1 MTMKVLKIV
10 GVLLGLL
17 IVAGIGLSL
26 LGALAVRGGPAAAWK
41 TENVDRGELAVT
53 VTATGS
59 IEPLSSVKVGSR
71 VSGNLMEVLVE
82 PDAAVTKGQV
92 LARLDTELLEVERR
106 DREIALEHARSAVTL
121 LKVEAQNLELRKSQI
136 EMDRA
141 RQEVAIE
148 RAQAQLEL
156 AKKNLARYRE
166 MQTVDA
172 ASETDVEIRALEHG
186 NAERD
191 LRLAKLQLDGLKLD
205 LEKLATDRQSL
216 AARARQAELD
226 QAQNEQALAKAEA
239 NLRYA
244 SIAAPCDGVVL
255 ERKVEPGQTI
265 AASFQAPELFTIVS
279 DLRRVRVTVK
289 LDEAEVGRIVPG
301 QKVSFE
307 VDAFRGRSFEGE
319 VKAVRLQHELRGSL
333 VTYPVLIEAEN
344 PPDAGFPHGRLRPG
358 LTAYVTFHVEHK
370 TDIERLPAAALR
382 FVPPAEAHVDR
393 SLSAAPAGGS
403 KADEKD
409 QKKDAAAEAP
419 RGMAATVYRKLPD
432 GGLQALPVRVGASD
446 GDWYEL
452 LAGNLKAGDAVV
464 TGAPPTLAEIAAAA
478 KADN

>member
-1 MTMKVLKIV
+1 MKVLKIV
-10 GVLLGLL
+10 GVLLALL
-17 IVAGIGLSL
+17 LVSAIGLPL
-26 LGALAVRGGPAAAWK
+26 VFALFGRGGPAAMAWK
-41 TENVDRGELAVT
+41 TETVDRGELAVT

-82 PDAAVTKGQV
+82 PDAAVAKGQV
-92 LARLDTELLEVERR
+92 LAKLDTELLEVERR
-106 DREIALEHARSAVTL
+106 DRELSLERARSALTL
-121 LKVEAQNLELRKSQI
+121 LKVEAQNLDLRKNQI
-136 EMDRA
+136 AMDRA

-156 AKKNLARYRE
+156 AAKNVARYRE

-191 LRLAKLQLDGLKLD
+191 LRLARLQLDGLKLD
-205 LEKLATDRQSL
+205 LDKLAADRQSL
-216 AARARQAELD
+216 AARSRQAELD
-226 QAQNEQALAKAEA
+226 QAQAEQALAKAEA

-244 SIAAPCDGVVL
+244 SIAAPSDGVVL

-279 DLRRVRVTVK
+279 DLRRVRVSVK

-307 VDAFRGRSFEGE
+307 VDAFRGRRFEGE
-319 VKAVRLQHELRGSL
+319 VKAVRLQHELRGNL
-333 VTYPVLIEAEN
+333 VTFPVLIEAEN
-344 PPDAGFPHGRLRPG
+344 PPDEGFPHGRLRPG
-358 LTAYVTFHVEHK
+358 LTAYVTFHVERK
-370 TDIERLPAAALR
+370 QDIARLPAAALR
-382 FVPPAEAHVDR
+382 FVPPADAAVDR
-393 SLSAAPAGGS
+393 SRTAADTSDA
-403 KADEKD
+403 KAKENKD
-409 QKKDAAAEAP
+409 KETDDAEAAP
-419 RGMAATVYRKLPD
+419 RGMAATVYRVLPD
-432 GGLQALPVRVGASD
+432 GRLQALAVHVGASD

-452 LAGNLKAGDAVV
+452 LGGELKPGDAVV
-464 TGAPPTLAEIAAAA
+464 TGAESAVPGVTVQVNS
-478 KADN
+478 DG

>member
-1 MTMKVLKIV
+1 MKVLKIA

-41 TENVDRGELAVT
+41 TESVDRGELAVT

-92 LARLDTELLEVERR
+92 LAKLDTELLEVERR

-121 LKVEAQNLELRKSQI
+121 LKVEAQNLELRKKQI

-156 AKKNLARYRE
+156 ASKNLARYRE

-191 LRLAKLQLDGLKLD
+191 LRLARLQLGGLKLD
-205 LEKLATDRQSL
+205 LDKLATDRQSL

-226 QAQNEQALAKAEA
+226 QAQSEQALAKAEA

-279 DLRRVRVTVK
+279 DLRRVRVSVK

-307 VDAFRGRSFEGE
+307 VDAFRGRTFEGE
-319 VKAVRLQHELRGSL
+319 VKAVRLQHELRGNL

-344 PPDAGFPHGRLRPG
+344 PPDEGFPHGRLRPG
-358 LTAYVTFHVEHK
+358 LTAYVTFHVEHRK
-370 TDIERLPAAALR
+370 DIARLPAAALR
-382 FVPPAEAHVDR
+382 FVPPATASVDR
-393 SLSAAPAGGS
+393 SLAAAPAGD
-403 KADEKD
+403 A
-409 QKKDAAAEAP
+409 KKNGEEPEETAAP
-419 RGMAATVYRKLPD
+419 RGMAATVYRQLPD
-432 GGLQALPVRVGASD
+432 GRLQALPVRVGASD
-446 GDWYEL
+446 GEWYEL
-452 LAGNLKAGDAVV
+452 LGGDLKVGDAVV
-464 TGAPPTLAEIAAAA
+464 TGAETAVPGLTVSVNS
-478 KADN
+478 DG

>member
-1 MTMKVLKIV
+1 MKILKIV
-10 GVLLGLL
+10 GVLLALL
-17 IVAGIGLSL
+17 VVAGIGLSL
-26 LGALAVRGGPAAAWK
+26 FAALAMRGGPAAAWK
-41 TENVDRGELAVT
+41 TETVERGELAVT

-92 LARLDTELLEVERR
+92 LAKLDTELLEVERR
-106 DREIALEHARSAVTL
+106 DREISLEHARSAVTL
-121 LKVEAQNLELRKSQI
+121 LKVEAQNLELRKRQI

-141 RQEVAIE
+141 RQEVSIE

-156 AKKNLARYRE
+156 AAKNLSRYRE
-166 MQTVDA
+166 MQTVNA
-172 ASETDVEIRALEHG
+172 TSETDVDIRALEHG

-191 LRLAKLQLDGLKLD
+191 LRLARLQLDGLKLD
-205 LEKLATDRQSL
+205 LDKLAADRQSL

-226 QAQNEQALAKAEA
+226 QAQSEQALAKAEA

-244 SIAAPCDGVVL
+244 SIAAPSDGVVL

-279 DLRRVRVTVK
+279 DLRRVRVSVK

-319 VKAVRLQHELRGSL
+319 VKAVRLQHELRGNL
-333 VTYPVLIEAEN
+333 VTYPVMIEAEN
-344 PPDAGFPHGRLRPG
+344 PPDEGFPHGRLRPG

-370 TDIERLPAAALR
+370 KDIARLPAAALR
-382 FVPPAEAHVDR
+382 FVPPAEASVDR
-393 SLSAAPAGGS
+393 SLAAAPAGDA
-403 KADEKD
+403 KANDKD
-409 QKKDAAAEAP
+409 KEAAAEAP
-419 RGMAATVYRKLPD
+419 RGMAATVYRALPD
-432 GGLQALPVRVGASD
+432 GRLQALPVRVGASD

-452 LAGNLKAGDAVV
+452 LGGDLKAGDAVV
-464 TGAPPTLAEIAAAA
+464 TGAPPTLSEIVAAA

>member
-1 MTMKVLKIV
+1 MKVLKIA
-10 GVLLGLL
+10 GVLLALL
-17 IVAGIGLSL
+17 VVALIGFAL
-26 LGALAVRGGPAAAWK
+26 LAGFAVRGVPAAAWK

-106 DREIALEHARSAVTL
+106 DRELALERARSAVTL
-121 LKVEAQNLELRKSQI
+121 LKVEATNLDLRKNQI

-156 AKKNLARYRE
+156 AAKNLSRYRE

-191 LRLAKLQLDGLKLD
+191 LRLAKLQLDGLKLELD
-205 LEKLATDRQSL
+205 KLAADRQSL

-226 QAQNEQALAKAEA
+226 QAQAAQALAKAEA

-244 SIAAPCDGVVL
+244 SIATPCDGVVL

-279 DLRRVRVTVK
+279 DLRRVRVSVK
-289 LDEAEVGRIVPG
+289 LDEAEVGRILPG

-307 VDAFRGRSFEGE
+307 VDAFRGRTFEGE
-319 VKAVRLQHELRGSL
+319 VKAVRLQHELRGNL

-344 PPDAGFPHGRLRPG
+344 PPDEGFPHGRLRPG

-370 TDIERLPAAALR
+370 KDIARLPAAALR
-382 FVPPAEAHVDR
+382 FVPPSEAPVDR
-393 SLSAAPAGGS
+393 SAFAAPPGDT
-403 KADEKD
+403 KPNDKD
-409 QKKDAAAEAP
+409 KDKGKEAAEEAP
-419 RGMAATVYRKLPD
+419 RGMAATVYRIRPD
-432 GGLQALPVRVGASD
+432 GRLQALAVRVGASD
-446 GDWYEL
+446 GEWYEL
-452 LAGNLKAGDAVV
+452 LGGGLKAGDAVV
-464 TGAPPTLAEIAAAA
+464 TGAETAVPGLGIGL
-478 KADN
+478 DSDG